1 MRSDL
6 CERLLLS
13 LTVDC
18 AALINEVM
26 AEDDAHNLYLES
38 YPCAA
43 KDCAQI
49 VATSYWP
56 TFLSKT

>member
-6 CERLLLS
+6 YERLLPS
-13 LTVDC
+13 LTIDS

-38 YPCAA
+38 YP
-43 KDCAQI
+43 
-49 VATSYWP
+49 
-56 TFLSKT
+56 